1 MSSAKGLNKT
11 SSTNTHRFI
20 SDKKASKSIS
30 LDPYDKRKNLK
41 HHIEEDCDQDA
52 ETIDVVKDWSRTR
65 KAIEEEKEVREA
77 LWTNTLLSCAI

>member
-1 MSSAKGLNKT
+1 MSSAKGLNRT

-41 HHIEEDCDQDA
+41 HHIEEDASKDESLSTCD
-52 ETIDVVKDWSRTR
+52 IVKDWSRTR
-65 KAIEEEKEVREA
+65 KAIEEEKEVREKG
-77 LWTNTLLSCAI
+77 